1 MYELGFL
8 KDVGQNS
15 KHDLLVVE
23 QMRLGELVFF
33 FFCKMLHIRQVNG
46 KVFHLA
52 MVHRFFGDSFM

>member
-8 KDVGQNS
+8 KDVIQNS

-33 FFCKMLHIRQVNG
+33 FFL
-46 KVFHLA
+46 
-52 MVHRFFGDSFM
+52 